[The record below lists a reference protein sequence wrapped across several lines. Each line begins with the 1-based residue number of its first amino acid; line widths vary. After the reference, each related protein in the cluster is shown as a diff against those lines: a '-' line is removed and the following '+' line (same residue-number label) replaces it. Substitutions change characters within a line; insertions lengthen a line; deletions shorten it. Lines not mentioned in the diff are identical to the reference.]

1 MKCSKYKFFFA
12 LYIIIPL
19 PEIHVLKLY
28 EEHPIEDFDDIV
40 YKEKL
45 YHGKSYNNNY
55 DNKNN
60 YLNDDIDDFQ
70 KPAST
75 FEFIINY
82 IKNQIKS
89 YFYPLEEYISG
100 LKFIISKYKY
110 LFRRFSSKKIINQT
124 LYHTERKNYKSE
136 KTQRKLE
143 QNFFGRRI
151 NNKEGKILKAI
162 YPYNNT
168 DLYDKIDCPTIP
180 DLKVSYY
187 NYFCDNKKVSKEEYI
202 NRISKGDFCEF
213 YNNTQKIC
221 FCPIH
226 YSECDLKTSSKLKC
240 MVKKLIVNNDID
252 LTKYYDTFYDEH
264 IKTPILNNPK
274 KIYDF
279 SLTLKCGMNM
289 DDDISGSSINFYLL
303 TSNDNLGDFDIISTE
318 YHNTT
323 KNGTQYTKE
332 QVMNMSYPVLNYFI
346 KKRNMILYKE
356 TKLSL
361 SFSIIDQQ
369 WAIPYRKKIIEI
381 NKDSLEDILSG
392 RKSFDFTVDLN
403 DLIENGEGEGPFR
416 KDETFKYPFF
426 DKGDL
431 YFFEID
437 IQDLSNQIKFMAFR
451 GEIKK

>member
-1 MKCSKYKFFFA
+1 
-12 LYIIIPL
+12 
-19 PEIHVLKLY
+19 
-28 EEHPIEDFDDIV
+28 
-40 YKEKL
+40 
-45 YHGKSYNNNY
+45 
-55 DNKNN
+55 
-60 YLNDDIDDFQ
+60 
-70 KPAST
+70 
-75 FEFIINY
+75 
-82 IKNQIKS
+82 
-89 YFYPLEEYISG
+89 
-100 LKFIISKYKY
+100 
-110 LFRRFSSKKIINQT
+110 
-124 LYHTERKNYKSE
+124 
-136 KTQRKLE
+136 
-143 QNFFGRRI
+143 
-151 NNKEGKILKAI
+151 
-162 YPYNNT
+162 
-168 DLYDKIDCPTIP
+168 
-180 DLKVSYY
+180 
-187 NYFCDNKKVSKEEYI
+187 
-202 NRISKGDFCEF
+202 
-213 YNNTQKIC
+213 
-221 FCPIH
+221 
-226 YSECDLKTSSKLKC
+226 

-369 WAIPYRKKIIEI
+369 WAIPYRKKIFEI

>member
-1 MKCSKYKFFFA
+1 
-12 LYIIIPL
+12 
-19 PEIHVLKLY
+19 
-28 EEHPIEDFDDIV
+28 
-40 YKEKL
+40 
-45 YHGKSYNNNY
+45 
-55 DNKNN
+55 
-60 YLNDDIDDFQ
+60 
-70 KPAST
+70 
-75 FEFIINY
+75 
-82 IKNQIKS
+82 
-89 YFYPLEEYISG
+89 
-100 LKFIISKYKY
+100 
-110 LFRRFSSKKIINQT
+110 
-124 LYHTERKNYKSE
+124 
-136 KTQRKLE
+136 
-143 QNFFGRRI
+143 
-151 NNKEGKILKAI
+151 
-162 YPYNNT
+162 
-168 DLYDKIDCPTIP
+168 
-180 DLKVSYY
+180 
-187 NYFCDNKKVSKEEYI
+187 
-202 NRISKGDFCEF
+202 
-213 YNNTQKIC
+213 
-221 FCPIH
+221 
-226 YSECDLKTSSKLKC
+226 
-240 MVKKLIVNNDID
+240 
-252 LTKYYDTFYDEH
+252 
-264 IKTPILNNPK
+264 
-274 KIYDF
+274 
-279 SLTLKCGMNM
+279 MNM

>member
-1 MKCSKYKFFFA
+1 
-12 LYIIIPL
+12 
-19 PEIHVLKLY
+19 
-28 EEHPIEDFDDIV
+28 
-40 YKEKL
+40 
-45 YHGKSYNNNY
+45 
-55 DNKNN
+55 
-60 YLNDDIDDFQ
+60 
-70 KPAST
+70 
-75 FEFIINY
+75 
-82 IKNQIKS
+82 
-89 YFYPLEEYISG
+89 
-100 LKFIISKYKY
+100 
-110 LFRRFSSKKIINQT
+110 
-124 LYHTERKNYKSE
+124 
-136 KTQRKLE
+136 
-143 QNFFGRRI
+143 
-151 NNKEGKILKAI
+151 
-162 YPYNNT
+162 
-168 DLYDKIDCPTIP
+168 
-180 DLKVSYY
+180 
-187 NYFCDNKKVSKEEYI
+187 
-202 NRISKGDFCEF
+202 
-213 YNNTQKIC
+213 
-221 FCPIH
+221 
-226 YSECDLKTSSKLKC
+226 

-369 WAIPYRKKIIEI
+369 WAIPYRKKIFEI

-403 DLIENGEGEGPFR
+403 DLIENGEGEGPFE
-416 KDETFKYPFF
+416 KTDNKIKYPYF

-431 YFFEID
+431 HFFEIELK
-437 IQDLSNQIKFMAFR
+437 DLGYNQIRFVPFR